1 MSNLKG
7 LGVALV
13 TPFNEDLS
21 IDFDSLTKLVE
32 YNIANGTDFLV
43 VLGTTAETATLS
55 KAEQAQVI
63 EHIVKVNNKRLPLV
77 LGIGGNNTL
86 AVKEQIEST
95 DLSDFEGVLS
105 VSPYYNKPNQEGIYQ
120 HYKMLA
126 STGKNI
132 IIYNVP
138 GRTGQNIDAATTLR
152 LAKDFPN
159 LFMIKEASPNI
170 SQYFDILRKKTAGFS
185 LVSGDDEFTLPVTLA
200 GGDGVISVIGQ
211 AYPKLFSDMI
221 KLAKESK
228 VKEAYAI
235 HNQLVEL
242 IRLIF
247 AEGNPCGVKTV
258 LAEMGIIKNHL
269 RLPLIKASENLQD
282 RIKEFML
289 LKFLFFLPLFFITNG
304 KCLAQEQQGQEVT
317 EQEIKETQE
326 TLTIEP
332 KQDSVN
338 LIERLKFRPKELY
351 IPTGLMAL
359 GLISEGKTK
368 QEVHQWRNKQI
379 PHFRNKFDDYLQFA
393 PHVAV
398 YGFELMGMKPK
409 TDWKNRIAI
418 HAKGHIITLG
428 LAHLMKT
435 LINNER
441 PNGARMS
448 FPSGHTAYAFSG
460 ATILA
465 MEYKD
470 EHPWVPYAAYG
481 SAGVVGIMRIANNRH
496 YVSDVLFG
504 AGLGILSMKLA
515 YWTHKY
521 KWNKPKKE
529 KKDPFLG
536 VVY

>member
-138 GRTGQNIDAATTLR
+138 GRTGQNIEAATTLR

-159 LFMIKEASPNI
+159 LFMIKEASLNI
-170 SQYFDILRKKTAGFS
+170 SQYFDILRKKPAGFS

-235 HNQLVEL
+235 HNQLVEI

-247 AEGNPCGVKTV
+247 VEGNPCGVKTV

-282 RIKEFML
+282 RIKAEM
-289 LKFLFFLPLFFITNG
+289 K
-304 KCLAQEQQGQEVT
+304 
-317 EQEIKETQE
+317 
-326 TLTIEP
+326 
-332 KQDSVN
+332 N
-338 LIERLKFRPKELY
+338 L
-351 IPTGLMAL
+351 
-359 GLISEGKTK
+359 
-368 QEVHQWRNKQI
+368 QN
-379 PHFRNKFDDYLQFA
+379 
-393 PHVAV
+393 
-398 YGFELMGMKPK
+398 
-409 TDWKNRIAI
+409 
-418 HAKGHIITLG
+418 
-428 LAHLMKT
+428 
-435 LINNER
+435 
-441 PNGARMS
+441 
-448 FPSGHTAYAFSG
+448 
-460 ATILA
+460 
-465 MEYKD
+465 
-470 EHPWVPYAAYG
+470 
-481 SAGVVGIMRIANNRH
+481 
-496 YVSDVLFG
+496 
-504 AGLGILSMKLA
+504 
-515 YWTHKY
+515 
-521 KWNKPKKE
+521 
-529 KKDPFLG
+529 
-536 VVY
+536 

>member
-32 YNIANGTDFLV
+32 YNITNGTDFLV
-43 VLGTTAETATLS
+43 VLGTTAETVTLS

-138 GRTGQNIDAATTLR
+138 GRTGQNIDATTTLR

-170 SQYFDILRKKTAGFS
+170 SQYFDILRKKPAGFS

-235 HNQLVEL
+235 HNQLVEI

-282 RIKEFML
+282 RIKAEM
-289 LKFLFFLPLFFITNG
+289 K
-304 KCLAQEQQGQEVT
+304 
-317 EQEIKETQE
+317 
-326 TLTIEP
+326 
-332 KQDSVN
+332 N
-338 LIERLKFRPKELY
+338 L
-351 IPTGLMAL
+351 
-359 GLISEGKTK
+359 
-368 QEVHQWRNKQI
+368 QN
-379 PHFRNKFDDYLQFA
+379 
-393 PHVAV
+393 
-398 YGFELMGMKPK
+398 
-409 TDWKNRIAI
+409 
-418 HAKGHIITLG
+418 
-428 LAHLMKT
+428 
-435 LINNER
+435 
-441 PNGARMS
+441 
-448 FPSGHTAYAFSG
+448 
-460 ATILA
+460 
-465 MEYKD
+465 
-470 EHPWVPYAAYG
+470 
-481 SAGVVGIMRIANNRH
+481 
-496 YVSDVLFG
+496 
-504 AGLGILSMKLA
+504 
-515 YWTHKY
+515 
-521 KWNKPKKE
+521 
-529 KKDPFLG
+529 
-536 VVY
+536 

>member
-105 VSPYYNKPNQEGIYQ
+105 GSPYYNKPNQEGIYQ

-138 GRTGQNIDAATTLR
+138 GRTGQNIESSTTLR

-159 LFMIKEASPNI
+159 LFMIKEASLNI
-170 SQYFDILRKKTAGFS
+170 SQYFDILRKKPTGFS

-211 AYPKLFSDMI
+211 AYPKLFSNMI

-235 HNQLVEL
+235 HNQLVEI

-282 RIKEFML
+282 RIKAEM
-289 LKFLFFLPLFFITNG
+289 K
-304 KCLAQEQQGQEVT
+304 
-317 EQEIKETQE
+317 
-326 TLTIEP
+326 
-332 KQDSVN
+332 N
-338 LIERLKFRPKELY
+338 L
-351 IPTGLMAL
+351 
-359 GLISEGKTK
+359 
-368 QEVHQWRNKQI
+368 
-379 PHFRNKFDDYLQFA
+379 
-393 PHVAV
+393 
-398 YGFELMGMKPK
+398 
-409 TDWKNRIAI
+409 
-418 HAKGHIITLG
+418 
-428 LAHLMKT
+428 
-435 LINNER
+435 
-441 PNGARMS
+441 
-448 FPSGHTAYAFSG
+448 
-460 ATILA
+460 
-465 MEYKD
+465 
-470 EHPWVPYAAYG
+470 
-481 SAGVVGIMRIANNRH
+481 
-496 YVSDVLFG
+496 
-504 AGLGILSMKLA
+504 
-515 YWTHKY
+515 
-521 KWNKPKKE
+521 
-529 KKDPFLG
+529 
-536 VVY
+536 

>member
-1 MSNLKG
+1 MSKLKG

-170 SQYFDILRKKTAGFS
+170 SQYFDILRKKTASFS

-282 RIKEFML
+282 RIKAEM
-289 LKFLFFLPLFFITNG
+289 K
-304 KCLAQEQQGQEVT
+304 
-317 EQEIKETQE
+317 
-326 TLTIEP
+326 
-332 KQDSVN
+332 N
-338 LIERLKFRPKELY
+338 L
-351 IPTGLMAL
+351 
-359 GLISEGKTK
+359 
-368 QEVHQWRNKQI
+368 QN
-379 PHFRNKFDDYLQFA
+379 
-393 PHVAV
+393 
-398 YGFELMGMKPK
+398 
-409 TDWKNRIAI
+409 
-418 HAKGHIITLG
+418 
-428 LAHLMKT
+428 
-435 LINNER
+435 
-441 PNGARMS
+441 
-448 FPSGHTAYAFSG
+448 
-460 ATILA
+460 
-465 MEYKD
+465 
-470 EHPWVPYAAYG
+470 
-481 SAGVVGIMRIANNRH
+481 
-496 YVSDVLFG
+496 
-504 AGLGILSMKLA
+504 
-515 YWTHKY
+515 
-521 KWNKPKKE
+521 
-529 KKDPFLG
+529 
-536 VVY
+536 

>member
-63 EHIVKVNNKRLPLV
+63 KHIVKVNNKRLPLV

-170 SQYFDILRKKTAGFS
+170 SQYFDILRKKPAGFS

-235 HNQLVEL
+235 HNQLVEI

-282 RIKEFML
+282 RIKAEM
-289 LKFLFFLPLFFITNG
+289 K
-304 KCLAQEQQGQEVT
+304 
-317 EQEIKETQE
+317 
-326 TLTIEP
+326 
-332 KQDSVN
+332 N
-338 LIERLKFRPKELY
+338 L
-351 IPTGLMAL
+351 
-359 GLISEGKTK
+359 
-368 QEVHQWRNKQI
+368 
-379 PHFRNKFDDYLQFA
+379 
-393 PHVAV
+393 
-398 YGFELMGMKPK
+398 
-409 TDWKNRIAI
+409 
-418 HAKGHIITLG
+418 
-428 LAHLMKT
+428 
-435 LINNER
+435 
-441 PNGARMS
+441 
-448 FPSGHTAYAFSG
+448 
-460 ATILA
+460 
-465 MEYKD
+465 
-470 EHPWVPYAAYG
+470 
-481 SAGVVGIMRIANNRH
+481 
-496 YVSDVLFG
+496 
-504 AGLGILSMKLA
+504 
-515 YWTHKY
+515 
-521 KWNKPKKE
+521 
-529 KKDPFLG
+529 
-536 VVY
+536 

>member
-32 YNIANGTDFLV
+32 YNIVNGTDFLV

-138 GRTGQNIDAATTLR
+138 GRTGQNIEAATTLR

-170 SQYFDILRKKTAGFS
+170 SQYFDILRKKPAGFS

-235 HNQLVEL
+235 HNQLVEI

-247 AEGNPCGVKTV
+247 VEGNPCGVKTV

-282 RIKEFML
+282 RIKAEM
-289 LKFLFFLPLFFITNG
+289 K
-304 KCLAQEQQGQEVT
+304 
-317 EQEIKETQE
+317 
-326 TLTIEP
+326 
-332 KQDSVN
+332 N
-338 LIERLKFRPKELY
+338 L
-351 IPTGLMAL
+351 
-359 GLISEGKTK
+359 
-368 QEVHQWRNKQI
+368 
-379 PHFRNKFDDYLQFA
+379 
-393 PHVAV
+393 
-398 YGFELMGMKPK
+398 
-409 TDWKNRIAI
+409 
-418 HAKGHIITLG
+418 
-428 LAHLMKT
+428 
-435 LINNER
+435 
-441 PNGARMS
+441 
-448 FPSGHTAYAFSG
+448 
-460 ATILA
+460 
-465 MEYKD
+465 
-470 EHPWVPYAAYG
+470 
-481 SAGVVGIMRIANNRH
+481 
-496 YVSDVLFG
+496 
-504 AGLGILSMKLA
+504 
-515 YWTHKY
+515 
-521 KWNKPKKE
+521 
-529 KKDPFLG
+529 
-536 VVY
+536 

>member
-1 MSNLKG
+1 MSKLKG

-95 DLSDFEGVLS
+95 DLSDFEGILS

-138 GRTGQNIDAATTLR
+138 GRTGQNIEAATTLR

-170 SQYFDILRKKTAGFS
+170 SQYFDILRKKPAGFS

-282 RIKEFML
+282 RIKAEM
-289 LKFLFFLPLFFITNG
+289 K
-304 KCLAQEQQGQEVT
+304 
-317 EQEIKETQE
+317 
-326 TLTIEP
+326 
-332 KQDSVN
+332 N
-338 LIERLKFRPKELY
+338 L
-351 IPTGLMAL
+351 
-359 GLISEGKTK
+359 
-368 QEVHQWRNKQI
+368 
-379 PHFRNKFDDYLQFA
+379 
-393 PHVAV
+393 
-398 YGFELMGMKPK
+398 
-409 TDWKNRIAI
+409 
-418 HAKGHIITLG
+418 
-428 LAHLMKT
+428 
-435 LINNER
+435 
-441 PNGARMS
+441 
-448 FPSGHTAYAFSG
+448 
-460 ATILA
+460 
-465 MEYKD
+465 
-470 EHPWVPYAAYG
+470 
-481 SAGVVGIMRIANNRH
+481 
-496 YVSDVLFG
+496 
-504 AGLGILSMKLA
+504 
-515 YWTHKY
+515 
-521 KWNKPKKE
+521 
-529 KKDPFLG
+529 
-536 VVY
+536 

>member
-1 MSNLKG
+1 MSKLKG

-63 EHIVKVNNKRLPLV
+63 DHIVKVNNKRLPLV

-138 GRTGQNIDAATTLR
+138 GRTGQNVEAATTLR

-170 SQYFDILRKKTAGFS
+170 SQYFDILRKKPAGFS

-235 HNQLVEL
+235 HNQLVEI

-282 RIKEFML
+282 RIKAEM
-289 LKFLFFLPLFFITNG
+289 K
-304 KCLAQEQQGQEVT
+304 
-317 EQEIKETQE
+317 
-326 TLTIEP
+326 
-332 KQDSVN
+332 N
-338 LIERLKFRPKELY
+338 L
-351 IPTGLMAL
+351 
-359 GLISEGKTK
+359 
-368 QEVHQWRNKQI
+368 
-379 PHFRNKFDDYLQFA
+379 
-393 PHVAV
+393 
-398 YGFELMGMKPK
+398 
-409 TDWKNRIAI
+409 
-418 HAKGHIITLG
+418 
-428 LAHLMKT
+428 
-435 LINNER
+435 
-441 PNGARMS
+441 
-448 FPSGHTAYAFSG
+448 
-460 ATILA
+460 
-465 MEYKD
+465 
-470 EHPWVPYAAYG
+470 
-481 SAGVVGIMRIANNRH
+481 
-496 YVSDVLFG
+496 
-504 AGLGILSMKLA
+504 
-515 YWTHKY
+515 
-521 KWNKPKKE
+521 
-529 KKDPFLG
+529 
-536 VVY
+536 

>member
-63 EHIVKVNNKRLPLV
+63 KHIVKVNNKRLPLV

-170 SQYFDILRKKTAGFS
+170 SQYFDILRKKPAGFS

-235 HNQLVEL
+235 HNQLVEI

-282 RIKEFML
+282 RIKAEM
-289 LKFLFFLPLFFITNG
+289 K
-304 KCLAQEQQGQEVT
+304 
-317 EQEIKETQE
+317 
-326 TLTIEP
+326 
-332 KQDSVN
+332 N
-338 LIERLKFRPKELY
+338 L
-351 IPTGLMAL
+351 
-359 GLISEGKTK
+359 
-368 QEVHQWRNKQI
+368 QN
-379 PHFRNKFDDYLQFA
+379 
-393 PHVAV
+393 
-398 YGFELMGMKPK
+398 
-409 TDWKNRIAI
+409 
-418 HAKGHIITLG
+418 
-428 LAHLMKT
+428 
-435 LINNER
+435 
-441 PNGARMS
+441 
-448 FPSGHTAYAFSG
+448 
-460 ATILA
+460 
-465 MEYKD
+465 
-470 EHPWVPYAAYG
+470 
-481 SAGVVGIMRIANNRH
+481 
-496 YVSDVLFG
+496 
-504 AGLGILSMKLA
+504 
-515 YWTHKY
+515 
-521 KWNKPKKE
+521 
-529 KKDPFLG
+529 
-536 VVY
+536 

>member
-1 MSNLKG
+1 MSKLKG

-282 RIKEFML
+282 RIK
-289 LKFLFFLPLFFITNG
+289 
-304 KCLAQEQQGQEVT
+304 T
-317 EQEIKETQE
+317 EMK
-326 TLTIEP
+326 
-332 KQDSVN
+332 N
-338 LIERLKFRPKELY
+338 L
-351 IPTGLMAL
+351 
-359 GLISEGKTK
+359 
-368 QEVHQWRNKQI
+368 
-379 PHFRNKFDDYLQFA
+379 
-393 PHVAV
+393 
-398 YGFELMGMKPK
+398 
-409 TDWKNRIAI
+409 
-418 HAKGHIITLG
+418 
-428 LAHLMKT
+428 
-435 LINNER
+435 
-441 PNGARMS
+441 
-448 FPSGHTAYAFSG
+448 
-460 ATILA
+460 
-465 MEYKD
+465 
-470 EHPWVPYAAYG
+470 
-481 SAGVVGIMRIANNRH
+481 
-496 YVSDVLFG
+496 
-504 AGLGILSMKLA
+504 
-515 YWTHKY
+515 
-521 KWNKPKKE
+521 
-529 KKDPFLG
+529 
-536 VVY
+536 

>member
-1 MSNLKG
+1 MSKLKG

-32 YNIANGTDFLV
+32 YNITNGTDFLV

-282 RIKEFML
+282 RIKAEM
-289 LKFLFFLPLFFITNG
+289 K
-304 KCLAQEQQGQEVT
+304 
-317 EQEIKETQE
+317 
-326 TLTIEP
+326 
-332 KQDSVN
+332 N
-338 LIERLKFRPKELY
+338 L
-351 IPTGLMAL
+351 
-359 GLISEGKTK
+359 
-368 QEVHQWRNKQI
+368 
-379 PHFRNKFDDYLQFA
+379 
-393 PHVAV
+393 
-398 YGFELMGMKPK
+398 
-409 TDWKNRIAI
+409 
-418 HAKGHIITLG
+418 
-428 LAHLMKT
+428 
-435 LINNER
+435 
-441 PNGARMS
+441 
-448 FPSGHTAYAFSG
+448 
-460 ATILA
+460 
-465 MEYKD
+465 
-470 EHPWVPYAAYG
+470 
-481 SAGVVGIMRIANNRH
+481 
-496 YVSDVLFG
+496 
-504 AGLGILSMKLA
+504 
-515 YWTHKY
+515 
-521 KWNKPKKE
+521 
-529 KKDPFLG
+529 
-536 VVY
+536 